1 MKTLLVDDHD
11 LVLKGMSAVFRENF
25 PEMTVATASSGQKA
39 MEEIRKAD
47 TDLTVLDLELP
58 DISGFS
64 LIRMIRQEA
73 PAIKIIVNT
82 VHEEIWTIR
91 QLRQC
96 NVDGVVF
103 KSIDSSA
110 LVRTVRE
117 VIGGARPGFNADT
130 KESVLSPKE
139 LEILQLLAKGM
150 NSKDIA
156 EAMFIT
162 VNTVESHRSHIM
174 RKLGAANAADM
185 VMKAVTLGLMPPTR
199 LQ

>member
-1 MKTLLVDDHD
+1 M
-11 LVLKGMSAVFRENF
+11 
-25 PEMTVATASSGQKA
+25 
-39 MEEIRKAD
+39 
-47 TDLTVLDLELP
+47 
-58 DISGFS
+58 
-64 LIRMIRQEA
+64 
-73 PAIKIIVNT
+73 
-82 VHEEIWTIR
+82 
-91 QLRQC
+91 
-96 NVDGVVF
+96 DGVVF

-139 LEILQLLAKGM
+139 LEVLQFLAKGM

-162 VNTVESHRSHIM
+162 VNTVKSHRSHIM

-185 VMKAVTLGLMPPTR
+185 VMKAVTLGLIPRPGCSSTSGFQLR
-199 LQ
+199 QRRKTDSRGRQGRRI

>member
-1 MKTLLVDDHD
+1 MKILLVDDHD
-11 LVLKGMSAVFRENF
+11 LVLKGMSAIFRENF
-25 PEMTVATASSGQKA
+25 PEMTVTTASSGQKA
-39 MEEIRKAD
+39 IEEIRKAD

-130 KESVLSPKE
+130 
-139 LEILQLLAKGM
+139 
-150 NSKDIA
+150 
-156 EAMFIT
+156 
-162 VNTVESHRSHIM
+162 
-174 RKLGAANAADM
+174 
-185 VMKAVTLGLMPPTR
+185 LGLIPPAG

>member
-1 MKTLLVDDHD
+1 M
-11 LVLKGMSAVFRENF
+11 
-25 PEMTVATASSGQKA
+25 
-39 MEEIRKAD
+39 
-47 TDLTVLDLELP
+47 
-58 DISGFS
+58 
-64 LIRMIRQEA
+64 
-73 PAIKIIVNT
+73 
-82 VHEEIWTIR
+82 
-91 QLRQC
+91 
-96 NVDGVVF
+96 DGVVF

-139 LEILQLLAKGM
+139 LEVLQFLAKGM

-162 VNTVESHRSHIM
+162 VNTMESHRSHIM

-185 VMKAVTLGLMPPTR
+185 VMKAVTLGLIPPAG

>member
-1 MKTLLVDDHD
+1 MKILLVDDHD
-11 LVLKGMSAVFRENF
+11 LVLKDMSAIFRENF
-25 PEMTVATASSGQKA
+25 PEMTVTTASSGQKA
-39 MEEIRKAD
+39 LEEIRKAD
-47 TDLTVLDLELP
+47 TDLTVLNLELP

-139 LEILQLLAKGM
+139 LEVLQFLAKGM

-185 VMKAVTLGLMPPTR
+185 VMKAVTLGLIPPAG